1 MDKKIEKKKW
11 TRKKIMYIAG
21 AVLFILL
28 MFFGFKSFNKKTYKV
43 KASRLTVKEVIEGP
57 FQDMILIE
65 GDVESINLVLVNTLE
80 GGSVKE
86 IFVEDGVFVEK
97 GTPLLQLSNPSATL
111 GYLNQETAIIEQINN
126 LRNLR
131 FH

>member
-65 GDVESINLVLVNTLE
+65 GDVESINLVLKYT
-80 GGSVKE
+80 
-86 IFVEDGVFVEK
+86 
-97 GTPLLQLSNPSATL
+97 
-111 GYLNQETAIIEQINN
+111 
-126 LRNLR
+126 
-131 FH
+131 